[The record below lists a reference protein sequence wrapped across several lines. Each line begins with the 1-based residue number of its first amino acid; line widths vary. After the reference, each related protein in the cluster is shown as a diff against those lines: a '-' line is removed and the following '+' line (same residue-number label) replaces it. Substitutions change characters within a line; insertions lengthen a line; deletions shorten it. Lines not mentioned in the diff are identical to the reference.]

1 MTTEFDVV
9 AGAVAAACGGAA
21 FTPPAADARG
31 PLDWSRIAR
40 LVGRHRV
47 LPLAASGFG
56 AAAPDALR
64 ASWRAELGPHAQ
76 RSLHLLA
83 TAGAIASRFDAAG
96 IRALAVK
103 GPVLAVVGYG
113 DPLRRSYGDL
123 DFWVARADLV
133 RAAECLAAEGYTLD
147 APLVEAARRPS
158 RFVQATL
165 NAARP
170 GVDVELHGEAFI
182 RFVDHTFDFDGSW
195 ATRRAVRLGAH
206 TAQTLDAGDTL
217 HYLALHGDWH
227 NWERLQWVADLA
239 VAARACDE
247 ETATRLA
254 RRAAR
259 AGHGRVLASALT
271 LARTFV
277 ALPMPSAL
285 ADIAARPD
293 PRTTALVAQVTT
305 AYRADSAI
313 LGARRRFVF
322 HLRSRDG
329 RARRHYLAW
338 CGLSASAADVAAA
351 GLPPRLSWL
360 SAAWRVPGLL
370 ARYARPT
377 SEPPSRG

>member
-1 MTTEFDVV
+1 MTTEFDAV

-21 FTPPAADARG
+21 LTPPAADTRA

-40 LVGRHRV
+40 LVGLHRV
-47 LPLAASGFG
+47 LPLAAIGFG

-64 ASWRAELGPHAQ
+64 ASWRAELGRHAQ

-103 GPVLAVVGYG
+103 GPVLAVLGYG

-123 DFWVARADLV
+123 DFWIARADLV
-133 RAAECLAAEGYTLD
+133 RAAECLADAGYTVET
-147 APLVEAARRPS
+147 ALVDAARRPS

-195 ATRRAVRLGAH
+195 ATRRGVSLGAH
-206 TAQTLDAGDTL
+206 TAQTLDAADTL

-227 NWERLQWVADLA
+227 TWERLQWVADLA
-239 VAARACDE
+239 VAARACDDE
-247 ETATRLA
+247 SATRLA
-254 RRAAR
+254 TRAAQ
-259 AGHGRVLASALT
+259 AGHGRVLAAAVA

-277 ALPMPSAL
+277 TLPMPEAL
-285 ADIAARPD
+285 TDLAARPD
-293 PRTTALVAQVTT
+293 PRTTALVAQVTA

-313 LGARRRFVF
+313 LGARRRFAF
-322 HLRSRDG
+322 HLRSRDR

-377 SEPPSRG
+377 SGPPSRG